1 MTGKEEE
8 RRQAQQANEDIRDQA
23 QRGAQEIQK
32 SIEQAGEMIAVLNER
47 MQDLEHMKENR
58 PERCTKRRKA
68 LTPET
73 KRPFKKLFPIWLQ
86 VRHGSKNTGE
96 EM

>member
-32 SIEQAGEMIAVLNER
+32 SIEQAGETIAVLNER
-47 MQDLEHMKENR
+47 MQDLEHMKEQAR
-58 PERCTKRRKA
+58 EMQ
-68 LTPET
+68 ET
-73 KRPFKKLFPIWLQ
+73 AE
-86 VRHGSKNTGE
+86 STYTGNQE
-96 EM
+96 TIQKIISYLAAGAAWIKEHW